1 MGLGKRGRLRFFSE
15 RRLLHGAGSR
25 QDAVEANFGPPSW
38 NAILYDSPERQEQA
52 EAAIEANRVRYLR
65 PRRVRR

>member
-52 EAAIEANRVRYLR
+52 E
-65 PRRVRR
+65 